1 MKILHL
7 DENHPLLLEQLEVA
21 GFENTKA
28 YTTPK
33 EEVERLLPN
42 FDGIVVRSRFPIDA
56 EFLAHGSR
64 LKFIAR
70 VGAGVENIDQTAA
83 QAKGI
88 ALFAAPMGNA
98 NAVGEHALGMLL
110 NLMNKLR
117 LAHSSI
123 QRGEWL
129 RETHRGEELE
139 GKTVGIIGYGNMGKS
154 FAKKLQGFDVAEVIY
169 YDIDSKTPD
178 SYARQ
183 VRLEEL
189 QDKAQVLSLH
199 TPQTPETM
207 GMINA
212 AFLAKMQ
219 QPFWLINTARGSAVK
234 TAALVQAI
242 KQGKVKG
249 AALDVLEYEKS
260 SFENLFE
267 EEDNHDLNYLLQA
280 PNVLL
285 TPHIAGW
292 SFESHRKLAELIARQ
307 IVLKFGKA

>member
-56 EFLAHGSR
+56 EFLAHSSR

-169 YDIDSKTPD
+169 YDIESKTPD